1 MDVHGPHSLAPT
13 LSRKR
18 TCGALLAVVA
28 LWACSG
34 DSTSPTNLQDPRP
47 PPASVVISP
56 SELALSALGDTALL
70 TATVHDA
77 AGNIIADAEVAWAS
91 SDPGVATVAA
101 NGLVAAVG
109 NGSAS
114 VTATAGSVSGS
125 ATVRVQRVPASVEVY
140 PSELAFSALGD
151 TASLTVTVHDAAGH
165 IIADAAVTWAS
176 SDPRVATVAA
186 HGLVAAVGN
195 GSAPVT
201 ATAGS
206 VSGSATVTVQQ
217 VPASVEVYPSEL
229 AFSALGDTASLT
241 ATVHDAAGHIITDAE
256 VTWASSDPGVATVAA
271 HGLVAVVGNGSA
283 SVTATAGS
291 VSGSATVT
299 VDQTPVSVEVLP
311 SELAFSALGDTA
323 TLTATVRDAG
333 GNIIADAEVTWASS
347 DTGVAT
353 VTANGL
359 VAAVG
364 NGTAHVTATSGSVGG
379 QANVRVESRSE
390 SADREALVA
399 LYEATDG
406 DNWIDNANWLSD
418 RPLGDWHGVGTDRH
432 GRVVAIDLYRNGLGG
447 PIPAELGSL
456 PSLKILNL
464 QWNSLEGP
472 IPPQLGSLAELEEL
486 SLGGNRLTGH
496 IPPELGDL
504 ANLTHL
510 SLFLSD
516 FSGSIPPE
524 LGNLGKLTHLDLID
538 TDLVGIVPPSLIGLP
553 LRYFGWDSY
562 EGLCMPATPAFADWV
577 AGIEVHRGGSE
588 WEDYCNW
595 QDRAAL
601 ESLYRASGGEDW
613 TRSTGWFE
621 GEVAGSDP
629 LPVPALGRWHGVS
642 AEDSLGRVTEIDL
655 ADNGLSGELPLDLGD
670 LGMLTAL
677 RLDDNPGL
685 SGFLPHTLPR
695 LSALR
700 EFRYAGTDLCMPA
713 EAFIRRWLSALE
725 VHEGTGKD
733 CAPATDR
740 EVLRKLYDA
749 MGGER
754 WFATGN
760 WFTDVPLR
768 DWHGVDADG
777 QGRVV
782 GLDLSHNGLVGAIPP
797 EIAGLDALASLALTG
812 NDLSGGPIPPELG
825 GLVNL
830 EFLDLAG
837 ILVSGT
843 IPSELGNLTRLRELD
858 ISGNE
863 LSGGIPLA
871 LTDLSELTHLD
882 LADNG
887 LTGRVPARL
896 AELSALE
903 QLHLEGNGLS
913 GPLPAGLAD
922 LPELWILDL
931 SGNAVSESIP
941 AAFGDFAKLE
951 YLNLSYNEL
960 SGPVPPEL
968 ARIASLTEL
977 FLGSNRL
984 WGPIPPDFGDLARL
998 RSLALTGNAEMS
1010 GPLPASL
1017 ANLRELSHF
1026 HATGTKLCAPPDVV
1040 LLAWLDG
1047 LLTRRVRRCDHTPS
1061 AAYLTQAAQ
1070 SLELPVALVAGEEAL
1085 LRVFPTAARANSE
1098 RLPPVRAALYL
1109 AGSLAHSADIPGKP
1123 GPIPT
1128 GVDEGSLA
1136 RSANAPVPAEIVQ
1149 PGLEMVIEIDPEG
1162 TLDTDLEVARRIPE
1176 TGRLPVEVRA
1186 MPLFDITFIP
1196 FLWEADPD
1204 STVIELANGME
1215 NDPAGHPM
1223 LRPTRTLLPVGDLTV
1238 TAHAP
1243 VVSSSNEASN
1253 LIAQVQAIRA
1263 IEGGSG
1269 YYMGLLS
1276 GESSGA
1282 AGIGYLGRRT
1292 AYAITSPSVIAHEF
1306 GHNMSLQHTPCGKP
1320 AGVDPAY
1327 PYADASPGIWGY
1339 DFREGGRLVSP
1350 TEYKDLMS
1358 YCEPYWVSDFSFD
1371 KALRYRLHGEGLLGA
1386 TVVADARPVPSLLV
1400 WGGVDSLAVPYLKP
1414 AFVVE
1419 APPST
1424 PASAGNH
1431 RITGR
1436 SRDGGELFS
1445 LSFAMPR
1452 AEDGDGG
1459 SSFAFAVP
1467 APAAWAGEVASI
1479 TLSGPGGSFTLDTD
1493 HDRPMVILRDRA
1505 SGQVTGFLRDTT
1517 AAVAAA
1523 AADTGAGPLRRV
1535 LFSRGIPD
1543 PGAWRR

>member
-1 MDVHGPHSLAPT
+1 M
-13 LSRKR
+13 
-18 TCGALLAVVA
+18 
-28 LWACSG
+28 
-34 DSTSPTNLQDPRP
+34 
-47 PPASVVISP
+47 ISP
-56 SELALSALGDTALL
+56 
-70 TATVHDA
+70 
-77 AGNIIADAEVAWAS
+77 
-91 SDPGVATVAA
+91 
-101 NGLVAAVG
+101 
-109 NGSAS
+109 
-114 VTATAGSVSGS
+114 
-125 ATVRVQRVPASVEVY
+125 R
-140 PSELAFSALGD
+140 ELAFSALGD
-151 TASLTVTVHDAAGH
+151 TASLTATLRDAAGN
-165 IIADAAVTWAS
+165 IITDAEVTWAS
-176 SDPRVATVAA
+176 SDPGVATVSAA
-186 HGLVAAVGN
+186 GFVAAVGN
-195 GSAPVT
+195 GSASVT

-217 VPASVEVYPSEL
+217 VPASVEVSPREL

-241 ATVHDAAGHIITDAE
+241 ATVHDAAGHIIAEAE
-256 VTWASSDPGVATVAA
+256 VTWASSEPGVATVAA
-271 HGLVAVVGNGSA
+271 AGLVAAVGNGSA

-291 VSGSATVT
+291 VPGSATVT
-299 VDQTPVSVEVLP
+299 VQQVPASVEVSP
-311 SELAFSALGDTA
+311 RELAFSALGDTA
-323 TLTATVRDAG
+323 SLTATVHDAAG
-333 GNIIADAEVTWASS
+333 HIIAEAEVTWASS
-347 DTGVAT
+347 EPGVAT
-353 VTANGL
+353 VAADGL
-359 VAAVG
+359 VTAMG
-364 NGTAHVTATSGSVGG
+364 NGTAHVTATFGSVAG
-379 QANVRVESRSE
+379 QATVRVESRAE
-390 SADREALVA
+390 GADREVLVA

-406 DNWIDNANWLSD
+406 DNWTDNTNWLSD
-418 RPLGDWHGVGTDRH
+418 RPLGEWHGVNTDQR
-432 GRVVAIDLYRNGLGG
+432 GGVVAIDLYRNALAG
-447 PIPAELGSL
+447 PIPSGLGSL
-456 PSLKILNL
+456 ESLKILDL
-464 QWNSLEGP
+464 SWNSLEGA
-472 IPPQLGSLAELEEL
+472 IPSQLGSLAKLEEL

-510 SLFLSD
+510 SLFVGN

-524 LGNLGKLTHLDLID
+524 LGNLGKLTHLDLVD
-538 TDLVGIVPPSLIGLP
+538 TDLVGIIPPTLIGLP

-562 EGLCMPATPAFADWV
+562 EGLCMPGTPAFADWV
-577 AGIEVHRGGSE
+577 TGIEVHRGGSE
-588 WEDYCNW
+588 WDDYCNG
-595 QDRAAL
+595 QDRAVL
-601 ESLYRASGGEDW
+601 ESLYRATGGEDW

-621 GEVAGSDP
+621 GEVPGADP

-642 AEDSLGRVTEIDL
+642 AEDSLGRVTEINL

-677 RLDDNPGL
+677 RLDDNPHL

-700 EFRYAGTDLCMPA
+700 EFRYAGTDLCVPA
-713 EAFIRRWLSALE
+713 EAFIRRWLDALE
-725 VHEGTGKD
+725 VHEGTDED
-733 CAPATDR
+733 CAPAAAR

-760 WFTDVPLR
+760 WFTDAPLR
-768 DWHGVDADG
+768 DWYGVDADG

-797 EIAGLDALASLALTG
+797 EIVGLDALASLALTG

-837 ILVSGT
+837 IRVSGT

-858 ISGNE
+858 ISGNK

-871 LTDLSELTHLD
+871 LADLSELTHLD

-887 LTGRVPARL
+887 LTGPIPARL

-913 GPLPAGLAD
+913 GPLPIGLAD

-941 AAFGDFAKLE
+941 ADFGGFAKLE
-951 YLNLSYNEL
+951 YLNLSYNDL

-977 FLGSNRL
+977 YLGSNRL
-984 WGPIPPDFGDLARL
+984 SGPIPPDFGDLARL
-998 RSLALTGNAEMS
+998 RSLVLTGNAEMS
-1010 GPLPASL
+1010 GPLPARL
-1017 ANLRELSHF
+1017 ADLRELSHF
-1026 HATGTKLCAPPDVV
+1026 HASDTNLCAPPDVV
-1040 LLAWLDG
+1040 LLAWLDA
-1047 LLTRRVRRCDHTPS
+1047 LLTRRVRRCDHTPA

-1070 SLELPVALVAGEEAL
+1070 SLELPIALVAGEEAL
-1085 LRVFPTAARANSE
+1085 LRVFPTAAQANSE
-1098 RLPPVRAALYL
+1098 HIPRVRAAFYL
-1109 AGSLAHSADIPGKP
+1109 GGSLAHSLDIPGKP

-1128 GVDEGSLA
+1128 EVDEGSLA

-1162 TLDTDLEVARRIPE
+1162 VLDADLEVARRIPE
-1176 TGRLPVEVRA
+1176 IGRLAVEVRT
-1186 MPLFDITFIP
+1186 MPMFDITFIP

-1204 STVIELANGME
+1204 STVIELTSGMQA
-1215 NDPAGHPM
+1215 DPAGHPM

-1253 LIAQVQAIRA
+1253 LIGQVQAIRV

-1282 AGIGYLGRRT
+1282 SGIGDLGRRT
-1292 AYAITSPSVIAHEF
+1292 AYSVASSSVIAHEF
-1306 GHNMSLQHTPCGKP
+1306 GHNLSLSHTPCGRP

-1327 PYADASPGIWGY
+1327 PYAGASPGIWGY
-1339 DFREGGRLVSP
+1339 DFSEGGRLVPP

-1371 KALRYRLHGEGLLGA
+1371 KALRYRLHSEGLLGA
-1386 TVVADARPVPSLLV
+1386 TVAADARPVPSLLV

-1419 APPST
+1419 APPT
-1424 PASAGNH
+1424 MPAATGNH

-1445 LSFAMPR
+1445 LSFAMPQ

-1479 TLSGPGGSFTLDTD
+1479 TLSGPEGSFTLDTD
-1493 HDRPMVILRDRA
+1493 YDRPMVILRDRA
-1505 SGQVTGFLRDTT
+1505 SGQVTGFLRD
-1517 AAVAAA
+1517 AMAPVAAA
-1523 AADTGAGPLRRV
+1523 AADTGTGLAHRL

-1543 PGAWRR
+1543 PGAWGR